1 MALHRDEVAKAI
13 ALLKEINNGSSAWE
27 DVSETSRRNNI
38 VPGKM
43 VFQDE
48 KSDGGWEAIDL
59 DIENITPEQM
69 SIWEAGKGKIHN
81 SSFIQKHPGNVTRIG
96 FF

>member
-69 SIWEAGKGKIHN
+69 SVHLSKSILAMLPELDFFN
-81 SSFIQKHPGNVTRIG
+81 SIN
-96 FF
+96 